1 MDEESDSRST
11 SWVVVLSSAI
21 ARTSFV
27 EGASMLTLCDQGA
40 RLCDGVTRRG
50 VLHVGSLG
58 FLGLSLTAFLRNRA
72 AAAAKEASNPH
83 KPRARARSCILL
95 FLMGGP
101 PQHSSWDPKPD
112 APEMVRGLF
121 KPIATSVPG
130 IQMNELM
137 PRLARLADK
146 LCLLRAM
153 ATDDNAHSS
162 SGYYMLTGYPHQP
175 MNFENANPGPPN
187 NWPTLGAYL
196 CRLRQVPGAILPAA
210 VRLPQRIFNTDGSV
224 WPGQDTGLLGRNADP
239 WLLRCQPASP
249 NYQIPEFH
257 LATDLPLERLRSR
270 KGLLE
275 CLNQHRAATE
285 RNGGLSRYDTL
296 AQQAFDLLHSALARQ
311 AFDLDREPAP
321 VRERY
326 GRSQFGQSV
335 LLARRL
341 VEAGVSL
348 VQVNWFR
355 GPDEPA
361 DNPCWDSHTN
371 ESERLKTVLVP
382 PMDQAFSALLEDLA
396 ARGMLE
402 ETLVVCLAEFGR
414 TPRFNARGGRDHWGH
429 VFSIALAGGGIR
441 GGQVHGVSDKV
452 GAYPKEGRVLPPD
465 LVATIFHCLGYAPDT
480 EIHHTLGRPLP
491 LSRGQVIRQIL

>member
-1 MDEESDSRST
+1 
-11 SWVVVLSSAI
+11 
-21 ARTSFV
+21 
-27 EGASMLTLCDQGA
+27 MLTLRDQGA
-40 RLCDGVTRRG
+40 RMCDGLTRRE
-50 VLHVGSLG
+50 VLHMGSLG
-58 FLGLSLTAFLRNRA
+58 FLGLSLPALLRGRVA
-72 AAAAKEASNPH
+72 AATREGSSTQPH
-83 KPRARARSCILL
+83 GARARSCILL

-101 PQHSSWDPKPD
+101 PQHSTWDPKPD
-112 APEMVRGLF
+112 APELVRGLF

-130 IQMNELM
+130 IRISELM
-137 PRLARLADK
+137 PRLARLANQ
-146 LCLLRAM
+146 LCLLRAV

-175 MNFENANPGPPN
+175 TNFENANPGPPN

-196 CRLRQVPGAILPAA
+196 HRLRQVPGATLPAA
-210 VRLPQRIFNTDGSV
+210 VRLPHRIYNTDGSV
-224 WPGQDTGLLGRNADP
+224 WPGQDAGLLGRNADP
-239 WLLRCQPASP
+239 WLLRCEPASA

-257 LATDLPLERLRSR
+257 LAQDVPRKRLGSR
-270 KGLLE
+270 RGLLE
-275 CLNQHRAATE
+275 RINQRFEAVE
-285 RNGGLSRYDTL
+285 RGGGLHRYDTQT
-296 AQQAFDLLHSALARQ
+296 QQAFDLLRSAPSRQ
-311 AFDLDREPAP
+311 AFDLDREPEP

-396 ARGMLE
+396 WRGMLD

-414 TPRFNARGGRDHWGH
+414 TPKFNGRAGRDHWGH
-429 VFSIALAGGGIR
+429 VFSVALAGGGIR
-441 GGQVHGVSDKV
+441 GGQVYGVSDKI
-452 GAYPKEGRVLPPD
+452 GGYPKEGRVMPPD
-465 LVATIFHCLGYAPDT
+465 LVATLFHCLGYPPDT
-480 EIHHTLGRPLP
+480 EVHDTLGRPLP
-491 LSRGQVIRQIL
+491 LSRGRVIRQIL